1 MTVFIQ
7 LRHLSGRRIVYPRY
21 NFLKLN
27 RQSPWKH
34 DTNLRYAMRQ
44 FLGPRNYK
52 GEYPLN
58 RYASPATNHT
68 PKYIQPDLE
77 RGRPLRDP
85 TTGEILE
92 PKTWIDSNGYEQLKF
107 EPISNENESTHFSHT
122 SNDRWRQPFPENKF
136 CLTNYWVDS
145 GLKKQIFEDLNV
157 TGLSTQE
164 VSQKYGLKVAR
175 VEALSKLYQLEEQ
188 REQRKLK
195 SKKINTDVDKM
206 ATTMEQMFPL
216 FNLPASI
223 ESPDNGS
230 SYQNIINSR
239 RENLSEIP
247 IPSNAKKSRFI
258 TLAESEPF
266 GPLDAAAVLDLE
278 PAVKT
283 LERLATEGEHSAN
296 HSNSQNKK
304 LHKTRIVYGPV
315 LAGERSQFKVT
326 DVPAYKYAYR
336 YGSGNR
342 DNKKDRR
349 IEFDENGRMV
359 YA

>member
-1 MTVFIQ
+1 MGRERERERWGGHHQWSIQRLPQRLYRRMTVFIQ
-7 LRHLSGRRIVYPRY
+7 ARHLSGRRIAYPRY
-21 NFLKLN
+21 HFLKLN

-34 DTNLRYAMRQ
+34 DTNLKYAMRQ

-52 GEYPLN
+52 GEYTLN
-58 RYASPATNHT
+58 RYATPATNHT

-85 TTGEILE
+85 TTGEVLE
-92 PKTWIDSNGYEQLKF
+92 PRTWIDSNGYEQLKF
-107 EPISNENESTHFSHT
+107 EPVSGGDAMSSNFNRDNS
-122 SNDRWRQPFPENKF
+122 DRWRQPFPENKF

-145 GLKKQIFEDLNV
+145 TLKRRIFEDLNV
-157 TGLSTQE
+157 DGLSTQE

-188 REQRKLK
+188 REQRKAK

-206 ATTMEQMFPL
+206 AATMEQMFPL
-216 FNLPASI
+216 FNPPPPT
-223 ESPDNGS
+223 ESQDD
-230 SYQNIINSR
+230 SYYNYINNNSR

-247 IPSNAKKSRFI
+247 IPSNAKRSRFI

-266 GPLDAAAVLDLE
+266 GPLDAASLLDLE

-296 HSNSQNKK
+296 HN
-304 LHKTRIVYGPV
+304 
-315 LAGERSQFKVT
+315 
-326 DVPAYKYAYR
+326 VP
-336 YGSGNR
+336 
-342 DNKKDRR
+342 
-349 IEFDENGRMV
+349 
-359 YA
+359 

>member
-7 LRHLSGRRIVYPRY
+7 VRHLSGRRIVYPRY
-21 NFLKLN
+21 NFLKLTK
-27 RQSPWKH
+27 QSPWKH
-34 DTNLRYAMRQ
+34 DTNLKYAMRQ

-58 RYASPATNHT
+58 RYASPATNHV

-85 TTGEILE
+85 TTGEVLE
-92 PKTWIDSNGYEQLKF
+92 PKTWIDSNGHEQVKF
-107 EPISNENESTHFSHT
+107 EPISTNVESPTFNRT
-122 SNDRWRQPFPENKF
+122 TGGDRWRQPFPENKF

-145 GLKKQIFEDLNV
+145 TLKKQIFQDLNV
-157 TGLSTQE
+157 DGLSTQE

-175 VEALSKLYQLEEQ
+175 VEALYKLYQLEEQ

-216 FNLPASI
+216 FNSTQSQDGATYQSI
-223 ESPDNGS
+223 A
-230 SYQNIINSR
+230 NSR

-247 IPSNAKKSRFI
+247 IPSNAKRSRFI

-266 GPLDAAAVLDLE
+266 GPLDAAALLDLE

-296 HSNSQNKK
+296 HDKSQNKK
-304 LHKTRIVYGPV
+304 VHKTKIVYGPV
-315 LAGERSQFKVT
+315 LSGERAQFKVT
-326 DVPAYKYAYR
+326 DVPAYKSAYR

-359 YA
+359 YV